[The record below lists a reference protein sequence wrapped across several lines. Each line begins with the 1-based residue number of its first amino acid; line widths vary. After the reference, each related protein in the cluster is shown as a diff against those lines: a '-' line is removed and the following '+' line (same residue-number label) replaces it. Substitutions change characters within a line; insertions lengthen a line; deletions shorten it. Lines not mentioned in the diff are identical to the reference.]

1 MSEERNEA
9 IEVLEKQITEKVI
22 PFCKDNQVPLVMYTD
37 KATYLL
43 GTNDDL
49 KNGLYSI
56 MRGQVEKG
64 VIDIDEVQKMV
75 DHIRNVKG
83 EHKPE
88 GGHIALE
95 LADVVKKFTDE
106 IDKVAK
112 KYDKDF
118 ADVLH
123 KVIQNLNKAWDLC
136 VNGGELK
143 LQ

>member
-1 MSEERNEA
+1 MKDREA
-9 IEVLEKQITEKVI
+9 VEVLEKQIEEKVI
-22 PFCKDNQVPLVMYTD
+22 PFCKENQVPLVMYTD

-64 VIDIDEVQKMV
+64 VIGLDEVQKMV
-75 DHIRNVKG
+75 DHIRGVTEKK
-83 EHKPE
+83 EEK
-88 GGHIALE
+88 GHIALD

-112 KYDKDF
+112 KYNEDF

-123 KVIQNLNKAWDLC
+123 KVIKNLNKAWDLC
-136 VNGGELK
+136 SNGGELE
-143 LQ
+143 L

>member
-1 MSEERNEA
+1 MPEERKEA
-9 IEVLEKQITEKVI
+9 IEVLGKQIEEKVI
-22 PFCKDNQVPLVMYTD
+22 PFCRDNEVPLVMYTD

-75 DHIRNVKG
+75 DHVRSVTEKKK
-83 EHKPE
+83 EEK
-88 GGHIALE
+88 GHIALE
-95 LADVVKKFTDE
+95 LADVVNKFTDE

-136 VNGGELK
+136 ANGGEV
-143 LQ
+143 

>member
-1 MSEERNEA
+1 MPEERREA
-9 IEVLEKQITEKVI
+9 IEVLQKQIEEKVI
-22 PFCKDNQVPLVMYTD
+22 PFCKDNEVPLVMYTD

-64 VIDIDEVQKMV
+64 VIDLDEVQKMV
-75 DHIRNVKG
+75 DHIRSVTEKK
-83 EHKPE
+83 EEK
-88 GGHIALE
+88 GHIALE
-95 LADVVKKFTDE
+95 LADVVRKFTDE

-136 VNGGELK
+136 TNGGEL
-143 LQ
+143 

>member
-1 MSEERNEA
+1 MSEEKREA
-9 IEVLEKQITEKVI
+9 VEVLERQITEKVI

-49 KNGLYSI
+49 KDGLYSI

-64 VIDIDEVQKMV
+64 VIDLDEVQRMV
-75 DHIRNVKG
+75 EHIRSVTEKKK
-83 EHKPE
+83 EEK
-88 GGHIALE
+88 GHIALD
-95 LADVVKKFTDE
+95 LAEAVSRFTDD

-112 KYDKDF
+112 KYDENF

-123 KVIQNLNKAWDLC
+123 RVIQNLNKAWDLC
-136 VNGGELK
+136 SEGGEV
-143 LQ
+143 